1 MLSTWPP
8 QVSTVEREVSIRVGV
23 VCSVPARCGVS
34 DLITEQQILST
45 LPGTGRLDNKIREYY
60 NYYYTTIR
68 SAQALPPLLSVSKLY
83 TPIVCRSAN
92 RDLDNNT
99 VTLCRIMRPK
109 INGLN
114 FSSLVRI
121 ECKVLQSIYPPQE
134 FWCFICLKV
143 VISQPE
149 VGLRVLSGRFF
160 AQFKSRL
167 KQSQRL
173 DGETWWMFHAKSSWL
188 GSLERERI
196 FLLDVTNRLV
206 KMRPIDRRQH
216 SVIFPA
222 LKHTLY

>member
-1 MLSTWPP
+1 M
-8 QVSTVEREVSIRVGV
+8 SIRVGV

-45 LPGTGRLDNKIREYY
+45 LPGTGGWITRLENI
-60 NYYYTTIR
+60 TTIITPQLGQHR
-68 SAQALPPLLSVSKLY
+68 PCLLLSVSKLY

-99 VTLCRIMRPK
+99 VTLRGIMRPK

-173 DGETWWMFHAKSSWL
+173 DGET
-188 GSLERERI
+188 
-196 FLLDVTNRLV
+196 
-206 KMRPIDRRQH
+206 
-216 SVIFPA
+216 
-222 LKHTLY
+222 

>member
-1 MLSTWPP
+1 
-8 QVSTVEREVSIRVGV
+8 
-23 VCSVPARCGVS
+23 
-34 DLITEQQILST
+34 
-45 LPGTGRLDNKIREYY
+45 
-60 NYYYTTIR
+60 
-68 SAQALPPLLSVSKLY
+68 
-83 TPIVCRSAN
+83 
-92 RDLDNNT
+92 
-99 VTLCRIMRPK
+99 MRPK

-173 DGETWWMFHAKSSWL
+173 DG
-188 GSLERERI
+188 RERK
-196 FLLDVTNRLV
+196 LDECF
-206 KMRPIDRRQH
+206 MQ
-216 SVIFPA
+216 SPA
-222 LKHTLY
+222 GWGH